1 MRRLAM
7 LMTGIAL
14 AASACGGSGQGTP
27 RTMTGPLVFASLN
40 PYSGGDAG
48 FGPEEYAGCYVAI
61 GLINRS
67 GGVLG
72 HPLDCSNVD
81 TQGTPA
87 GGELALRK
95 LLATTPNLVAIIGPS
110 SDESLPTVPLIDQAH
125 IPMFLDAGLPIYDQ
139 TSYQY
144 LWRLT
149 PSDDAIGYAMAIW
162 AYNHGYRRGATLF
175 GEGTSNQANVPT
187 LLTGFKELGASIVIN
202 QPLVQGRASYAAEVA
217 TMIQAGPDVIFT
229 ETDPPSA
236 ATFLAELVKQH
247 PAPIPIIGT
256 QATLQPDW
264 LLPVSHAIGAKTLA
278 SSFAGVQP
286 YAAPQGRPWEIF
298 NEALLAAGANVPDAG
313 QWSSDPY
320 AIAAYDAVTITALAM
335 VEAKTTDPAFFNRF
349 IKSVTDGGPN
359 AVIVHSF
366 DEGIKAWATGH
377 EIQYVGPSGPIAFDQ
392 WHNVAGGFSVAT
404 YDPSGDTKLIGT
416 VDAAAVAK
424 LSR

>member
-14 AASACGGSGQGTP
+14 AASACGGSSQATP
-27 RTMTGPLVFASLN
+27 RTMTGPLTIASLN
-40 PYSGGDAG
+40 PYSGPDAG

-61 GLINRS
+61 GFINKA

-72 HPLDCSNVD
+72 HPLECSNID

-87 GGELALRK
+87 GGELAFRK
-95 LLATTPNLVAIIGPS
+95 LLTSTPNLVAIIGPS
-110 SDESLPTVPLIDQAH
+110 SDESVPIVPLIDQAR
-125 IPMFLDAGLPIYDQ
+125 IPMFLDAGLGIYDQ

-162 AYNHGYRRGATLF
+162 AYKHGYRRGATLF
-175 GEGTSNQANVPT
+175 GDGTSNQANVPT
-187 LLTGFKELGASIVIN
+187 LLTGFKRLGASIVIN
-202 QPLVQGRASYAAEVA
+202 QPLMQGRASYAAEVA
-217 TMIQAGPDVIFT
+217 AMIQAGPDVIFT
-229 ETDPPSA
+229 ETDPLSA

-264 LLPVSHAIGAKTLA
+264 LLSVSGAIGAKTLA
-278 SSFAGVQP
+278 SAFTGVQP

-298 NEALLAAGANVPDAG
+298 NEALLAAGANVPNPG

-320 AIAAYDAVTITALAM
+320 AIAAYDATTITALAM
-335 VEAKTTDPAFFNRF
+335 VEAGTTDPAFFNRF
-349 IKSVTDGGPN
+349 IKSVTDGGAN
-359 AVIVHSF
+359 DVVVHSF
-366 DEGIKAWATGH
+366 DEGIKALATGH
-377 EIQYVGPSGPIAFDQ
+377 HIQYIGPSGTIVFDS
-392 WHNVAGGFSVAT
+392 WHNVAGGFSVAG
-404 YDPSGDTKLIGT
+404 YDPSGETKLIGA

>member
-14 AASACGGSGQGTP
+14 ASSACGGSAQGTP
-27 RTMTGPLVFASLN
+27 RTMIGTLEIASFN
-40 PYSGGDAG
+40 PYSGPDAG

-61 GLINRS
+61 GFINQA

-72 HPLDCSNVD
+72 HQLVCSNVD

-95 LLATTPNLVAIIGPS
+95 LLASTPNLVAIIGPS
-110 SDESLPTVPLIDQAH
+110 SDESVPTVPLIDQAH
-125 IPMFLDAGLPIYDQ
+125 IPMFLDAGQAIYDR
-139 TSYQY
+139 TSYQF

-149 PSDDAIGYAMAIW
+149 PSDDAIGYALAIW
-162 AYNHGYRRGATLF
+162 AYKHGYRRGATLF
-175 GEGTSNQANVPT
+175 GDDTDQANVPT
-187 LLTGFKELGASIVIN
+187 LLKGFTGLGAKIVIN
-202 QPLVQGRASYAAEVA
+202 QPLVEGKASYAAEVA
-217 TMIQAGPDVIFT
+217 AMIQAGPDVIFT
-229 ETDPPSA
+229 ETDPVSA

-256 QATLQPDW
+256 QATAQPDW
-264 LLPVSHAIGAKTLA
+264 LQAVSGAVGAQRLA
-278 SSFAGVQP
+278 NSFAGVQP

-298 NEALLAAGANVPDAG
+298 NQALLAADANVPNAG

-335 VEAKTTDPAFFNRF
+335 VEANTTDPAFFNGF
-349 IKSVTDGGPN
+349 IRSVTDGGPSD
-359 AVIVHSF
+359 VVVHSYN
-366 DEGIKAWATGH
+366 EGIKALASGH
-377 EIQYVGPSGPIAFDQ
+377 HIQYVGPSGTIVFDP
-392 WHNVAGGFSVAT
+392 WHNVAGGFSVAS
-404 YDPSGDTKLIGT
+404 YDPSGETKLIGA

-424 LSR
+424 LSG